1 VVGLWLQAAAA
12 GGGGVGGAMGSQQQQ
27 QQQVPINAVLVSRR
41 QQGNPVL
48 KHIR

>member
-1 VVGLWLQAAAA
+1 MAGAAA
-12 GGGGVGGAMGSQQQQ
+12 GHSASQPPPALPQ

-48 KHIR
+48 KHIK